1 MLDSYH
7 YFILPALMDKYKDY
21 FMKPENRKQ
30 ILYEALR
37 KSVIEKVPDKEI
49 CEIYGLNYNTF
60 RSEKRDFFKA
70 INQGEDYA
78 ANFFLESKVGKR
90 AKNNKEMDDKIISLR
105 KKNLS
110 IVDIKAILSG
120 ECFNVSLWKID
131 RILKENDYPPLPK
144 RTRAEKQ
151 TVKLSSLIEIPRTQ
165 PLQLP
170 LTDRF
175 DSLGGSILLFYPILK
190 ELRLDKIIDE
200 CDYPETKT
208 LSRQNMILSFLALK
222 LNNTERLSHESDY
235 KIDRGLGLFSGLN
248 VLPKSSTLSS
258 YSYKITR
265 DMNKKF
271 ISLLS
276 ESVSRLIPESGD
288 YNLDFTT
295 IPHWGD
301 KSVLEKHWSN
311 TRHTGLK
318 SILALLVQD
327 QKERNIVYTDAEIK
341 NNSQSDAIL
350 EFVDF
355 YNSSKKKLSCLIFDS
370 KFTTY
375 GNLSKLNRDG
385 IKFITLRRRGL
396 KLISRVMEKSK
407 TEWQKVNLSNQYKRQ
422 YRKLLVHDS
431 NVKLKDY
438 DGEIRQ
444 IVITNNGR
452 KNPTF
457 LITNDFEIKLKDLIL
472 KYGQRWLV
480 EQSIS
485 EQIEFFHLNK
495 LGSSIVVKVDFD
507 LTMTLLA
514 DTIYKLFT
522 RQISG
527 FEHKKAKT
535 VYRDII
541 RNHARFTISDKVKT
555 IDIIL
560 NKKIHLLLL
569 MNLDWFKNGAVIP
582 WLYNYKLNFRVN
594 NTT

>member
-7 YFILPALMDKYKDY
+7 YFILPALMDKYKDF

-70 INQGEDYA
+70 INQGKDYA

-175 DSLGGSILLFYPILK
+175 DSLGGSIFLFYPILK
-190 ELRLDKIIDE
+190 ELRLDKIIDK

-276 ESVSRLIPESGD
+276 ESVSRLIPEPGD
-288 YNLDFTT
+288 FNLDFTT

-422 YRKLLVHDS
+422 YRKLSVHDS

-535 VYRDII
+535 VYRNII